1 MSTKILLT
9 AKHELRL
16 VMNTQLRQAINLLQ
30 YNSIELKQL
39 LQQCMEKNP
48 FIELEEE
55 LAREEQDTPVYVK
68 PTIKQVSLAKHDDNF
83 IENYANPK
91 SLRDHLLDQ
100 TLLCQFNTKQQFLAE
115 AIIDAINEEG
125 RLTMSAIDI
134 QQTLSQQIKVEIDE
148 IQAVIETIQ
157 SMDPIG
163 VGCETLQACLSIQ
176 LQTKQPKDATLELA
190 QTIIND
196 KFDILI
202 DQGIKKLA
210 QALKLPRANI
220 EAAIDL
226 IRSLDPKPGLK
237 YASENEIIMEPDLYV
252 KKIKDTWHVMLVNN
266 LFTNLKINNQYQEL
280 IKKYKSHQSYD
291 ALQKELQ
298 EAQWLMKSLKRRNET
313 LFNVACHI
321 IEYQKDFLD
330 YGQAFM
336 KPMNIIDV
344 AQALGLHES
353 TISRVT
359 AGKYIATPRGM
370 FELKYFFPSYVLTA
384 TGDTCSATKVK
395 EIIKEIVSKETIEH
409 VYSDSDIADLL
420 KEEGI
425 NIARRT
431 VTKYREAMKILP
443 SYQRAQQ
450 LARSN

>member
-30 YNSIELKQL
+30 YNSLELKQL

-55 LAREEQDTPVYVK
+55 LAREEQDAPAYVK
-68 PTIKQVSLAKHDDNF
+68 PTIKQVNLAKHDDNF
-83 IENYANPK
+83 IENYANPI
-91 SLRDHLLDQ
+91 SLREHLLEQ
-100 TLLCQFNTKQQFLAE
+100 TLLCQFTAKQQFLAE
-115 AIIDAINEEG
+115 AIIDAIDESG
-125 RLTMSAIDI
+125 RLTMSALDI
-134 QQTLSQQIKVEIDE
+134 KEALNEQLPADIDE
-148 IQAVIETIQ
+148 IYKVMDVIQ
-157 SMDPIG
+157 NMDPVG

-176 LQTKQPKDATLELA
+176 LKAKQPKDAIWELA

-196 KFDILI
+196 KFDVLI
-202 DQGIKKLA
+202 DHGAKKLA
-210 QALKLPRANI
+210 QELKLPRDHI
-220 EAAIDL
+220 EAAIDI
-226 IRSLDPKPGLK
+226 IRSLDPKPGLN
-237 YASENEIIMEPDLYV
+237 YASDNEIMIEPDLYV
-252 KKIKDTWHVMLVNN
+252 KKVKNTWQVMLVNN
-266 LFTNLKINNQYQEL
+266 LFTNLKLNNQYQDL
-280 IKKYKSHQSYD
+280 IKKHKSHQSYD

-298 EAQWLMKSLKRRNET
+298 EAQWLVKSLKRRNET
-313 LFNVACHI
+313 LFNVASHI

-336 KPMNIIDV
+336 KPMNIMDV

-420 KEEGI
+420 KKEGI